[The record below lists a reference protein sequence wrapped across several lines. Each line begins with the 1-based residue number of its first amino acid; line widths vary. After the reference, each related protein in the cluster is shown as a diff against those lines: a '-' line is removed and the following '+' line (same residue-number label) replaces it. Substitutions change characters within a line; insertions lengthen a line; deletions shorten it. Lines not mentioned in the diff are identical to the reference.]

1 MFAFFVI
8 KQYERAVVFRLGK
21 VEGPARGPG
30 LIFVAPFVNRIHRV
44 RSTTTCRS
52 EREGLRQCD
61 RVAPRR
67 PD

>member
-30 LIFVAPFVNRIHRV
+30 LIFLTPAIDLIS
-44 RSTTTCRS
+44 RSSGAAAASATRS
-52 EREGLRQCD
+52 G
-61 RVAPRR
+61 
-67 PD
+67 